1 MDFSSTDTTKPTSPA
16 QVSYSD
22 TAFGTAVAGKQ
33 IERRRN
39 LSMIAMDLKAI
50 WEISAKTIRERGSGI
65 GESEMSNI
73 AVTTEDFV
81 SLIEMRRPPHNFF
94 DVAMLRDIADALD
107 ALEADTACRTVVL
120 AAKGKS
126 FCAGADLTSVDRSV
140 LSGARPAA
148 VYEQG
153 IRLFRFAKPMVAA
166 VHGAAIGGGLGLAL
180 AADFRIACPEAR
192 LSANF
197 TALGFHPGF
206 GLSVSLP
213 RVIGR
218 QAAAMMLLTS
228 RRIGGEEAA
237 RIGLVDQ
244 LVARDEVRPS
254 AMALAAEIA
263 GNAPLAVRSTRA
275 TQRHGLADEVEAML
289 KHELDEQIRLRDT
302 ADYNEGVA
310 AMSER
315 RTPDFTET

>member
-107 ALEADTACRTVVL
+107 ALEARQDRESVMDTL
-120 AAKGKS
+120 
-126 FCAGADLTSVDRSV
+126 
-140 LSGARPAA
+140 
-148 VYEQG
+148 Q
-153 IRLFRFAKPMVAA
+153 
-166 VHGAAIGGGLGLAL
+166 
-180 AADFRIACPEAR
+180 
-192 LSANF
+192 
-197 TALGFHPGF
+197 
-206 GLSVSLP
+206 
-213 RVIGR
+213 
-218 QAAAMMLLTS
+218 
-228 RRIGGEEAA
+228 
-237 RIGLVDQ
+237 
-244 LVARDEVRPS
+244 
-254 AMALAAEIA
+254 
-263 GNAPLAVRSTRA
+263 PLAFRYLKVSFPVSCRS
-275 TQRHGLADEVEAML
+275 
-289 KHELDEQIRLRDT
+289 KFLD
-302 ADYNEGVA
+302 
-310 AMSER
+310 
-315 RTPDFTET
+315 